1 MARPKRSR
9 ASERSSVQG
18 KRVTDVAE
26 TDERDLLYREY
37 VRLAEAGNAYVR
49 DALSDV
55 RLLGGVGAVLAWDP
69 LARYLDLDAKLEQ
82 PVTPIGFT
90 TLFLVML
97 HAQAVWHITR
107 ALKRA

>member
-1 MARPKRSR
+1 MAWPARIG
-9 ASERSSVQG
+9 ASEQSSAQG